1 MFVVALFISS
11 CQKKDLPLDGT
22 VVKERQD
29 MVEGDIKKALQSAE
43 YGFQLFPESATTN
56 TRVTLAAGFTLQFDT
71 TNNQVTMFSALSGY
85 TAPSASSFTLSAATG
100 MPLLVFSTQ
109 SYISRIYALGDQG
122 VTDFF
127 FKVMKLSGDTIKVQ
141 PYRKGNIYASEGG
154 PVFNM
159 VKIKPSIDIP
169 ARSTF
174 DTVNVLLT
182 KLGDNNFV
190 VRNPVKFGAA
200 LNIASY
206 NTAVTA
212 ELSADLSLIAAYNQK
227 NNTTY
232 EAFPDGTYELTKKQT
247 QIPAGSKYSVDSFE
261 VSLKNMGVFQKG
273 KTYILPVKTSTASP
287 FVQGPKN
294 VAYIVLRLNNVS
306 MENVLLAGITIA
318 RNGWSVTASSSFS
331 SNPVARVLD
340 GNNATAWSSTAGI
353 PEWLRL
359 DMAASKTVKG
369 FVLVPSYE
377 YRTENW
383 LLVNVSSSM
392 DGVNWTFEGTYSGS
406 VTATSS
412 SATNPDTKYLNFINP
427 VTARYFKFDILRSTD
442 GTYVGLSEINAI
454 E

>member
-1 MFVVALFISS
+1 M
-11 CQKKDLPLDGT
+11 PLDGT
-22 VVKERQD
+22 SGKERQQV
-29 MVEGDIKKALQSAE
+29 VEMDIKKALQNAE
-43 YGFQLFPESATTN
+43 YGFLLYPEQSSTS
-56 TRVTLAAGFTLQFDT
+56 TRVTSSSNFTLKFDT
-71 TNNQVTMFSALSGY
+71 ITNQVTMSSALTGY
-85 TAPSASSFTLSAATG
+85 TTPLTSYFTLSAATG
-100 MPLLVFSTQ
+100 MPLLVFSTN

-122 VTDFF
+122 ITDFF
-127 FKVMKLSGDTIKVQ
+127 FKIMRQDGDTIKVQ

-169 ARSTF
+169 ARSTA

-182 KLGDNNFV
+182 KLADNSIV
-190 VRNPVKFGAA
+190 IRNPVRFGAA

-206 NTAVTA
+206 STAVTA

-227 NNTTY
+227 NNTAY
-232 EAFPDGTYELTKKQT
+232 EAFPDGTYELVKKQT
-247 QIPAGSKYSVDSFE
+247 QIPAGTKYSVDSFE
-261 VSLKNMGVFQKG
+261 VSLKNLGVFQKG
-273 KTYILPVKTSTASP
+273 KAYILPVKTSTASP
-287 FVQGPKN
+287 FVQGPKS

-306 MENVLLAGITIA
+306 LENTLLAGTTIA
-318 RNGWSVTASSSFS
+318 RTGWSVTASSSFS

-340 GNNATAWSSTAGI
+340 GSNATAWSSTTGI

-383 LLVNVSSSM
+383 LLVNVASSM
-392 DGVNWTFEGTYSGS
+392 DGVNWSFEGTYSGS
-406 VTATSS
+406 VTAASS
-412 SATNPDTKYLNFINP
+412 SATSPDTKYLNFINP
-427 VTARYFKFDILRSTD
+427 VTARYFRFDILRSTD
-442 GTYVGLSEINAI
+442 GTYVGLAEINAV